1 MPTYHGSCHCGR
13 VAFTVEAEIARVL
26 DCNCSLCSKKGALYH
41 PFVEPEHFR
50 LLSGEDALS
59 YYRFNTMMA
68 EHYFCK
74 HCGIHVFHRHRVDP
88 GKWGINARC
97 LADLDLSALEVVHI
111 DRANAQAVETL
122 QRQYRRENS

>member
-1 MPTYHGSCHCGR
+1 MPTYHESCHCER
-13 VAFTVEAEIARVL
+13 VAFTVDAKITRVL
-26 DCNCSLCSKKGALYH
+26 DCDCSLCRKKGALYH

-59 YYRFNTMMA
+59 CYRFNTMVA

-88 GKWGINARC
+88 GKWGINVRC
-97 LADLDLSALEVVHI
+97 LADLDISTLEVRRL
-111 DRANAQAVETL
+111 DRSNDQAVEAL
-122 QRQYRRENS
+122 KRQYRRENS